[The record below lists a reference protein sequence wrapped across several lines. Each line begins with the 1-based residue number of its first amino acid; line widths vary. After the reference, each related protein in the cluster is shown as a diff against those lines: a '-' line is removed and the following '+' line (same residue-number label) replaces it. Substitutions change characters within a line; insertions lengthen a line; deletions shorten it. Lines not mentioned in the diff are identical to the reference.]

1 MVQVNM
7 LEAKSNLSALV
18 KQLEDGVEDS
28 VVIARNNVPVALIIS
43 YDSNQAQQRIGIA
56 KDLRLVADDWDPN
69 EGDDEVSH
77 LFGVM

>member
-18 KQLEDGVEDS
+18 KQLEDGLEDS
-28 VVIARNNVPVALIIS
+28 VVIARNNHPVAIIVS
-43 YDSNQAQQRIGIA
+43 YDSSRAQQRIGVA
-56 KDLRLVADDWDPN
+56 RGLRLVADDWDPN
-69 EGDDEVSH
+69 EGDSEISA

>member
-18 KQLEDGVEDS
+18 KQLDDGVEDS
-28 VVIARNNVPVALIIS
+28 VVIARNNKPVAVIVS

-56 KDLRLVADDWDPN
+56 KGLQLVADGWDLN
-69 EGDDEVSH
+69 EGDDEVAS

>member
-43 YDSNQAQQRIGIA
+43 YNSDRARQRIGVA
-56 KDLRLVADDWDPN
+56 KGLKLVADDWDPN
-69 EGDDEVSH
+69 ENDDEVAQ
-77 LFGVM
+77 LFGVR

>member
-18 KQLEDGVEDS
+18 KQLEEGLEDS
-28 VVIARNNVPVALIIS
+28 VVIARNNVPVAVIIS
-43 YDSNQAQQRIGIA
+43 YDSQQVRQRIGVA
-56 KDLRLVADDWDPN
+56 SGLQLVAPDWDPN
-69 EGDDEVSH
+69 EGDDEVSA